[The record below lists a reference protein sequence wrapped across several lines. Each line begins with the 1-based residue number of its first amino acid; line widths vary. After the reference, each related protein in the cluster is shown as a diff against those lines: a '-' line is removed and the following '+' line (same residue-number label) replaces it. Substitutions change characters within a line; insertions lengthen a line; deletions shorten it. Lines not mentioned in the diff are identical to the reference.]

1 MGAIYRYLLI
11 LVACAAILLG
21 IQVPNFVDQYE
32 KRLDAHFLEV
42 ANNLRGFQE
51 IADKFYGGSLEA
63 LIAKHE
69 TSEDRTFKEEARP
82 IRNMYERYLR
92 FKEQKFALETHLP
105 GKIAFLATDGDKKLL
120 NETYSTYSFTVP
132 LNQSAVFA
140 GFLSVAAV
148 ILLIELF
155 RATILWLLRLMA
167 GPATRNAGQRRILG
181 R

>member
-1 MGAIYRYLLI
+1 MSAIYRYFLI
-11 LVACAAILLG
+11 LVACVAILLG
-21 IQVPNFVDQYE
+21 IQVPSFVDQYE
-32 KRLDAHFLEV
+32 QRLDAHFIEV
-42 ANNLRGFQE
+42 KNNLHGFQE
-51 IADKFYGGSLEA
+51 IADKFHGGSLEA

-92 FKEQKFALETHLP
+92 FNQQKVALETNLP
-105 GKIAFLATDGDKKLL
+105 GKIAFLATDGDKQLL
-120 NETYSTYSFTVP
+120 NETYSSYSFTVP

-155 RATILWLLRLMA
+155 RAIILWSFRSMA
-167 GPATRNAGQRRILG
+167 RPAVRNAGQRRI
-181 R
+181 